1 MVMVNDLRAPVVI
14 SIGEDV
20 ETLNKDISRIFNNGL
35 MLSASRIKELR
46 INWYSGSQDFGC
58 GFYQSNGNVTA
69 MLMLLKSRGSV
80 DIIVVK

>member
-1 MVMVNDLRAPVVI
+1 MVNDLRAPVVI
-14 SIGEDV
+14 SIDEDL

-58 GFYQSNGNVTA
+58 DFYQSNGNVTA
-69 MLMLLKSRGSV
+69 MLGLLKSRGSV
-80 DIIVVK
+80 DTSVVK